1 MAVLAMAAM
10 VVFPA
15 VISRFRDHAL
25 RQGGDAVRV
34 SLLTT
39 RMRAMERGEAYAWRF
54 EPGGRWYVAL
64 PRESAGMSA
73 GSLSGGTLSSGAAGG
88 ADAGSSGAGS
98 SAAGTGGDRSWVS
111 LGELPEGVTF
121 TAAEGGGTIDL
132 KLLEGL
138 PGVERVRPETVWSA
152 PCTFSVDGSSNGG
165 EVVVT
170 DARKQMIRLSV
181 RALTGGVTQGELEA
195 APER

>member
-64 PRESAGMSA
+64 PKESAGMSA
-73 GSLSGGTLSSGAAGG
+73 GSLSGGTTSGAAGS
-88 ADAGSSGAGS
+88 AEATTGS
-98 SAAGTGGDRSWVS
+98 SAAGAGGDRSWVS

-121 TAAEGGGTIDL
+121 SATEGGGTIDL

-165 EVVVT
+165 EVIVT
-170 DARKQMIRLSV
+170 DARKQSIRLSV
-181 RALTGGVTQGELEA
+181 RALTGGVSQGELEA
-195 APER
+195 AER

>member
-1 MAVLAMAAM
+1 MAVLAMAAA

-15 VISRFRDHAL
+15 VVSRFRDHAL
-25 RQGGDAVRV
+25 RQGGDAARV

-64 PRESAGMSA
+64 PKETAGVSA
-73 GSLSGGTLSSGAAGG
+73 GSRSGETGAAGSGSDAGASGGKPAG
-88 ADAGSSGAGS
+88 ADRA
-98 SAAGTGGDRSWVS
+98 WVS

-121 TAAEGGGTIDL
+121 GTTDGGGTIDL

-138 PGVERVRPETVWSA
+138 PGAERIRPETVWSA
-152 PCTFSVDGSSNGG
+152 ACTFSVDGSSNGG

-170 DARKQMIRLSV
+170 DARKQTIRLSV
-181 RALTGGVTQGELEA
+181 RALTGGVTQGEIEA
-195 APER
+195 AER

>member
-64 PRESAGMSA
+64 PKESAGMSA
-73 GSLSGGTLSSGAAGG
+73 GSLSGGTAAGG
-88 ADAGSSGAGS
+88 AGATGTEAGS
-98 SAAGTGGDRSWVS
+98 SAPGGGGDRSWVS

-121 TAAEGGGTIDL
+121 SATEGGGGTIDL

-138 PGVERVRPETVWSA
+138 PGVERIRPETVWSA

-165 EVVVT
+165 EVIVT
-170 DARKQMIRLSV
+170 DARKQSIRLSV
-181 RALTGGVTQGELEA
+181 RALTGGVSQGELEA
-195 APER
+195 AAAK